1 MRTQI
6 EAFINSQVTKTS
18 KGNVFTFNK
27 PYFEFVIVETYG
39 RDLPMES
46 VCWIE
51 GSLESGDDEI
61 NVKYTLIS
69 FDQGL
74 ATYKFEVV

>member
-6 EAFINSQVTKTS
+6 EAFINSQVIKTS
-18 KGNVFTFNK
+18 KGNVFTFNRR
-27 PYFEFVIVETYG
+27 FEFVIVETYG

-74 ATYKFEVV
+74 AVYKFEEV